1 MFPKCLYENSREEG
15 REGMSKKRIMCV
27 VMACFM
33 AAAAAG
39 CGKEKTGE
47 TNAEEDAIVIQNI
60 DAGSQVGN
68 GVFTPPP
75 GSKIDKNGNIVD
87 PKGNTFDKD
96 GGWQV
101 PEGGRVDSQGH
112 IYDKDGNLMGG
123 GAVIG
128 SKG

>member
-1 MFPKCLYENSREEG
+1 
-15 REGMSKKRIMCV
+15 MSKKKIMCV

-33 AAAAAG
+33 AASAAG
-39 CGKEKTGE
+39 CGKEKAAE
-47 TNAEEDAIVIQNI
+47 TKTEEDVIVIQNM

-68 GVFTPPP
+68 GKFTPPP
-75 GSKIDKNGNIVD
+75 GSKKDSNGNFVD
-87 PKGNTFDKD
+87 PEGNTFDQD

-112 IYDKDGNLMGG
+112 IYDKNGNLMGG

>member
-1 MFPKCLYENSREEG
+1 
-15 REGMSKKRIMCV
+15 MSKKKLMCV
-27 VMACFM
+27 VMACFV
-33 AAAAAG
+33 AASSAG
-39 CGKEKTGE
+39 CSKEKMNE
-47 TNAEEDAIVIQNI
+47 TKEDAIVIQDM

-75 GSKIDKNGNIVD
+75 GSRKDSNGNFVD
-87 PKGNTFDKD
+87 PEGNTFDKD

-112 IYDKDGNLMGG
+112 IYDKNGNLMGG

>member
-1 MFPKCLYENSREEG
+1 
-15 REGMSKKRIMCV
+15 MSKKKIICV
-27 VMACFM
+27 VMACLLM
-33 AAAAAG
+33 AASAVG
-39 CGKEKTGE
+39 CGKEKTDE
-47 TNAEEDAIVIQNI
+47 TKAEEDAIVIQNL
-60 DAGSQVGN
+60 DAGSQAGN

-75 GSKIDKNGNIVD
+75 GSRKDSNGNFVD
-87 PKGNTFDKD
+87 PEGNTFDKE
-96 GGWQV
+96 GSWQV

>member
-1 MFPKCLYENSREEG
+1 MSR
-15 REGMSKKRIMCV
+15 KKIVCV
-27 VMACFM
+27 VMACLM
-33 AAAAAG
+33 AVSAAG
-39 CGKEKTGE
+39 CGKGKTDE
-47 TNAEEDAIVIQNI
+47 TNAKEDAIVIQNM
-60 DAGSQVGN
+60 DAGSQVGD

-75 GSKIDKNGNIVD
+75 GSRKDSNGNFVD
-87 PKGNTFDKD
+87 PEGNTFDED
-96 GGWQV
+96 GSWQV